1 MVQEL
6 SRYNLVNGGAYVIE
20 VSIGRS
26 GLSYGRL
33 IMSGYTAVMTK
44 FRDTFRLIVA
54 LALLPVMLVQQSFA
68 WGRDGHM
75 MINRLAGAALPSD
88 VPEFLRSKEA
98 LDALEYYGPE
108 PDRWKSPGEPELNAT
123 QSPDHFIDLEY
134 ADLVG
139 ELPRRRYDYV
149 RALAFAQKSH
159 ADLPLSPE
167 KVGMQPYQAVEVW
180 ERLKSAMR
188 DYRKLKADHKD
199 TKPSESEIVFL
210 AGWLGHY
217 VADGSQPLHTTIQ
230 YNGWTGPNPNGYTT
244 EHRIHALFESTYVSA
259 NIKPAEVAPLIPE
272 KPVVLGDVFTDY
284 MAYLRHTNSL
294 VEKTYQLEKAGAFT
308 DAGTPEGKT
317 FTEERLAAGAT
328 ELRDMIY
335 SAWVK
340 SAEPLPAYRP
350 DSQGF

>member
-1 MVQEL
+1 MAKLVGMV
-6 SRYNLVNGGAYVIE
+6 RIAA
-20 VSIGRS
+20 
-26 GLSYGRL
+26 
-33 IMSGYTAVMTK
+33 AVT
-44 FRDTFRLIVA
+44 
-54 LALLPVMLVQQSFA
+54 LLPVMLVQQGLA

-75 MINRLAGAALPSD
+75 MINRLAGAALPAD

-108 PDRWKSPGEPELNAT
+108 PDRWKSPAEPELNVA
-123 QSPDHFIDLEY
+123 QSPEHFIDLEY

-139 ELPRRRYDYV
+139 DLPRRRYDFV

-159 ADLPLSPE
+159 VDLPLSPE
-167 KVGMQPYQAVEVW
+167 KVGLQPYQTVEVW

-188 DYRKLKADHKD
+188 DYRKLKEDHKD
-199 TKPSESEIVFL
+199 TKPSECEIVFL

-244 EHRIHALFESTYVSA
+244 EHKIHALFESVYVSA
-259 NIKPAEVAPLIPE
+259 NVKAADVAPLIAA

-294 VEKTYQLEKAGAFT
+294 VEKTYQLEKGGAFAG
-308 DAGTPEGKT
+308 AGTPEGKA
-317 FTEERLAAGAT
+317 FVDERLAAGAT

-340 SAEPLPAYRP
+340 SADPVPQYQP
-350 DSQGF
+350 GS

>member
-1 MVQEL
+1 MG
-6 SRYNLVNGGAYVIE
+6 LVRV
-20 VSIGRS
+20 
-26 GLSYGRL
+26 
-33 IMSGYTAVMTK
+33 TAAAT
-44 FRDTFRLIVA
+44 
-54 LALLPVMLVQQSFA
+54 LLPVMLVQQSLA
-68 WGRDGHM
+68 WGSDGHR

-98 LDALEYYGPE
+98 LEALDYYGPE
-108 PDRWKSPGEPELNAT
+108 PDRWRAPLEPELNAAQAT
-123 QSPDHFIDLEY
+123 EHFIDLEY

-139 ELPRRRYDYV
+139 DLPRKRYDFV

-159 ADLPLSPE
+159 LDLPLTPE
-167 KVGMQPYQAVEVW
+167 KVGLQPYQTVEVW

-188 DYRKLKADHKD
+188 DYRKLKADHKE
-199 TKPSESEIVFL
+199 TKPVENEIVFL

-244 EHRIHALFESTYVSA
+244 EHKIHALFESIYVSA
-259 NIKPAEVAPLIPE
+259 NIKAADVAPLIPA

-284 MAYLRHTNSL
+284 MAYLRHSNSL
-294 VEKTYQLEKAGAFT
+294 VEKTYQLEKAGGFA

-317 FTEERLAAGAT
+317 FTEEQLAAGAT

-340 SAEPLPAYRP
+340 SADPLPAYHP
-350 DSQGF
+350 EG

>member
-1 MVQEL
+1 MQEL

>member
-1 MVQEL
+1 MGTVRVAAAVVLLPAMMVQQ
-6 SRYNLVNGGAYVIE
+6 G
-20 VSIGRS
+20 
-26 GLSYGRL
+26 
-33 IMSGYTAVMTK
+33 
-44 FRDTFRLIVA
+44 
-54 LALLPVMLVQQSFA
+54 FA

-75 MINRLAGAALPSD
+75 MINRLAGAALPAD

-98 LDALEYYGPE
+98 VEALEYYGPE
-108 PDRWKSPGEPELNAT
+108 PDRWKSPGEPELNAV

-139 ELPRRRYDYV
+139 DLPRRRYDFV

-159 ADLPLSPE
+159 PDLPLSPE
-167 KVGMQPYQAVEVW
+167 KVGLQPYQTIEVW

-188 DYRKLKADHKD
+188 DYRKLKEDHKD
-199 TKPSESEIVFL
+199 AKPVECEIVFL

-244 EHRIHALFESTYVSA
+244 EHKIHALFESIYVSA
-259 NIKPAEVAPLIPE
+259 NVKASDVTPLIAA

-284 MAYLRHTNSL
+284 VAYLRHTNSL
-294 VEKTYQLEKAGAFT
+294 VEKTYQLEKAGAFAG
-308 DAGTPEGKT
+308 AGTPEGKA
-317 FTEERLAAGAT
+317 FVDERLAAGAT

-340 SAEPLPAYRP
+340 SADPVPSY
-350 DSQGF
+350 SGQ